1 MRKQSAT
8 GLSRRRLLSLST
20 GAIFA
25 AGLGTATGI
34 AVTPSIAAAAVPA
47 SKRFDLGG
55 SSDRLFWKRSLHE
68 KPIMQCFAFD
78 NVNGEVY
85 VMQRSDRADSKRQG
99 HLAINRMTLS
109 GDLISRMYLNGFGHG
124 IAFGVQPTSSGV
136 IMWTEADAQP
146 HGTDNSRAR
155 VVCRFPWRAST
166 TPITKADVELYEPIA
181 GMKMASCSLDLDHNT
196 IAVRYTRDGV
206 DGMRVSLYNLD
217 QFAAHDFSNRLA
229 DISTRPVHSPTVTPQ
244 GYQHYGQHL
253 YLLQGN
259 PYNQH
264 CSLPGKKGTGNTVLG
279 RINFNDE
286 TDFESRGTDAGYSLS
301 FREPEGL
308 GLYKHTDGQLRLAMG
323 FASGCAGSRQ
333 ANIYYKASAP
343 V

>member
-1 MRKQSAT
+1 MNQQSTT

-20 GAIFA
+20 GALLT
-25 AGLGTATGI
+25 AGLGAATGLAI
-34 AVTPSIAAAAVPA
+34 APGVAAAAVPP
-47 SKRFDLGG
+47 SQRLPLTG
-55 SSDRLFWKRSLHE
+55 SSDRLFWKKSLHE

-85 VMQRSDRADSKRQG
+85 VMQRSDRANSKTQG
-99 HLAINRMTLS
+99 HLAINRMTLT

-124 IAFGVQPTSSGV
+124 IAFGVQPTANGV
-136 IMWTEADAQP
+136 VLWTEADAQP
-146 HGTDNSRAR
+146 YKDNSRAR
-155 VVCRFPWRAST
+155 VVCRFPWAAST
-166 TPITKADVELYEPIA
+166 TPITKDDVELFEPID

-217 QFAAHDFSNRLA
+217 EFAAHDFSNRLA
-229 DISTRPVHSPTVTPQ
+229 DISTRPVHAIGVTPQ

-259 PYNQH
+259 PYKD
-264 CSLPGKKGTGNTVLG
+264 CTTPGQKGTGNTVLG

-286 TDFESRGTDAGYSLS
+286 TDFETRGTDAGYSLT

-308 GLYKHTDGQLRLAMG
+308 GLYRHPDGQLRLAMG

-333 ANIYYKASAP
+333 ANIYYKANPP